1 MLALNGGRPE
11 QLNLKDIV
19 SAFVSFR
26 EEVVTKRTTF
36 LLKKARERA
45 HILAGLL
52 VALNNIENILE
63 IYKYHII
70 RYENAES
77 SEKLV
82 ALLGE
87 KSKNMKPSSARN

>member
-1 MLALNGGRPE
+1 MGCVSRGVTGHRTRTIGKEMCVHKGRF
-11 QLNLKDIV
+11 KMVDH
-19 SAFVSFR
+19 
-26 EEVVTKRTTF
+26 
-36 LLKKARERA
+36 ERKQQNYRII
-45 HILAGLL
+45 HM
-52 VALNNIENILE
+52 LNNIENILE

>member
-1 MLALNGGRPE
+1 M
-11 QLNLKDIV
+11 
-19 SAFVSFR
+19 
-26 EEVVTKRTTF
+26 
-36 LLKKARERA
+36 
-45 HILAGLL
+45 
-52 VALNNIENILE
+52 LNNIENILE

>member
-1 MLALNGGRPE
+1 MGCVSRGVTGHRTRTIGKEMCVHKGR
-11 QLNLKDIV
+11 
-19 SAFVSFR
+19 FR
-26 EEVVTKRTTF
+26 MVDH
-36 LLKKARERA
+36 ERKQQNY
-45 HILAGLL
+45 HIIHM
-52 VALNNIENILE
+52 LNNIENILE

>member
-1 MLALNGGRPE
+1 MCLKRSHRTSYTDDWKGGVCVHKGR
-11 QLNLKDIV
+11 LRMVDH
-19 SAFVSFR
+19 
-26 EEVVTKRTTF
+26 
-36 LLKKARERA
+36 ERKQQNY
-45 HILAGLL
+45 HIIHMQKY
-52 VALNNIENILE
+52 IENIIE
-63 IYKYHII
+63 MYKYQMI